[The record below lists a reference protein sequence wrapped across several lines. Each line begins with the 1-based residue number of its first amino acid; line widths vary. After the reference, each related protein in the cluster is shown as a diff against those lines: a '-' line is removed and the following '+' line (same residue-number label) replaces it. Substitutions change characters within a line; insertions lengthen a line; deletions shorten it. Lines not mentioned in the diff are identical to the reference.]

1 MRVAVI
7 GGGPAGMM
15 AAIKAAESGADVSLF
30 ERNKN
35 LGRKLLITG
44 NRRCNITNNKDS
56 SEIVKLI
63 NNGKFLYSSFAN
75 YDVNSIIQFFSDYGL
90 SLIEEED
97 NKMYP
102 ASNKSSDVLST
113 LEKVLLESNVS
124 VLYNSL
130 ITSIE
135 VTDGLVKNII
145 INDKKVDFDHV
156 IVATGGISFPNLG
169 SDGLIHETLKN
180 NNIKLTKL
188 YPCEAA
194 LLSKDTFIKKAELA
208 GISLKDVKINV
219 LNSKKKIKHSSEG
232 DLLFTHKG
240 ISGPVSLKISE
251 HVYKLL
257 EKQDFVNIQIALINN
272 ISQEDFI
279 KVLKNN
285 QNERLINILKKYL
298 VSRLLEYIILNL
310 NLDKNVKVTEISNAK
325 LEDLYQNLFRFNMSI
340 SGVDNIKRAFVT
352 GGGVSLKEIDSKTFK
367 HKEINNLSFAGE
379 VLDLHG
385 PIGGYNITIA
395 LISGMMAGS
404 NIY

>member
-1 MRVAVI
+1 MKVAVI

-15 AAIKAAESGADVSLF
+15 AAIKAAESGAEVTLF
-30 ERNKN
+30 ERNKS

-44 NRRCNITNNKDS
+44 NRRCNLTNNKDS
-56 SEIVKLI
+56 SELVKLI

-75 YDVNSIIQFFSDYGL
+75 YDVNSIIKFFADNDL
-90 SLIEEED
+90 QLQEESD

-102 ASNKSSDVLST
+102 VSNKSSDVLST
-113 LEKVLLESNVS
+113 LEKVLIERNVS
-124 VLYNSL
+124 VSYNSL

-135 VTDGLVKNII
+135 LKDGLIESIVV
-145 INDKKVDFDHV
+145 NDKKESFDHV
-156 IVATGGISFPNLG
+156 IIATGGISFPNLG

-194 LLSKDTFIKKAELA
+194 LLSKDTFIRKADLA
-208 GISLKDVKINV
+208 GISLSDVKISLYN
-219 LNSKKKIKHSSEG
+219 NKKKLKHSSEG

-240 ISGPVSLKISE
+240 ISGPVSLKVSE

-257 EKQDFVNIQIALINN
+257 EKENNVNIQINLINS

-279 KVLKNN
+279 KVLKDN
-285 QNERLINILKKYL
+285 QNEKLINILKKYL
-298 VSRLLEYIILNL
+298 VTRLAEFILNAID
-310 NLDKNVKVTEISNAK
+310 LDKNIKVTEVSNAK
-325 LEDLYQNLFRFNMSI
+325 LEDLYTMLFRFSMNI
-340 SGVDNIKRAFVT
+340 TGVDNIKRAFVT

-367 HKEINNLSFAGE
+367 HKEIKNLSFAGE

-395 LISGMMAGS
+395 LITGMMAGS

>member
-1 MRVAVI
+1 MKVAVI

-15 AAIKAAESGADVSLF
+15 AAIKAAESGAEVTLF
-30 ERNKN
+30 ERNKS

-44 NRRCNITNNKDS
+44 NRRCNLTNNKDS
-56 SEIVKLI
+56 SELVKLI

-75 YDVNSIIQFFSDYGL
+75 YDVNSIIKFFADNDL
-90 SLIEEED
+90 QLQEESD

-102 ASNKSSDVLST
+102 VSNKSSDVLST
-113 LEKVLLESNVS
+113 LEKVLIERNVS
-124 VLYNSL
+124 VSYNSL

-135 VTDGLVKNII
+135 LKDGLIESIVV
-145 INDKKVDFDHV
+145 NDKKEAFDHV
-156 IVATGGISFPNLG
+156 IIATGGISFPNLG

-194 LLSKDTFIKKAELA
+194 LLSKDTFIRKADLA
-208 GISLKDVKINV
+208 GISLSDVKISLYN
-219 LNSKKKIKHSSEG
+219 NKKKLKHSSEG

-240 ISGPVSLKISE
+240 ISGPVSLKVSE

-257 EKQDFVNIQIALINN
+257 EKENNVNIQINLINS

-279 KVLKNN
+279 KVLKDN
-285 QNERLINILKKYL
+285 QNEKLINILKKYL
-298 VSRLLEYIILNL
+298 VTRLAEFILNAID
-310 NLDKNVKVTEISNAK
+310 LDKNIKVTEVSNAK
-325 LEDLYQNLFRFNMSI
+325 LEDLYTMLFRFSMNI
-340 SGVDNIKRAFVT
+340 TGVDNIKRAFVT

-367 HKEINNLSFAGE
+367 HKEIKNLSFAGE

-395 LISGMMAGS
+395 LITGMMAGS

>member
-1 MRVAVI
+1 MKVAVI

-15 AAIKAAESGADVSLF
+15 AAIKAAESGAEVTLF

-44 NRRCNITNNKDS
+44 NRRCNLTNNKDS
-56 SEIVKLI
+56 SELVKLI

-75 YDVNSIIQFFSDYGL
+75 YDVNSIIKFFADNDL
-90 SLIEEED
+90 QLQEESD

-102 ASNKSSDVLST
+102 VSNKSSDVLST
-113 LEKVLLESNVS
+113 LEKVLIERNVS
-124 VLYNSL
+124 VSYNSL

-135 VTDGLVKNII
+135 LKDGLIESIVV
-145 INDKKVDFDHV
+145 NDKKEAFDHV
-156 IVATGGISFPNLG
+156 IIATGGISFPNLG

-194 LLSKDTFIKKAELA
+194 LLSKDTFIRKADLA
-208 GISLKDVKINV
+208 GISLSDVKISLYN
-219 LNSKKKIKHSSEG
+219 NKKKLKHSSEG

-240 ISGPVSLKISE
+240 ISGPVSLKVSE

-257 EKQDFVNIQIALINN
+257 EKENNVNIQINLINS

-279 KVLKNN
+279 KVLKDN
-285 QNERLINILKKYL
+285 QNEKLINILKKYL
-298 VSRLLEYIILNL
+298 VTRLAEFILNAID
-310 NLDKNVKVTEISNAK
+310 LDKNIKVTEVSNAK
-325 LEDLYQNLFRFNMSI
+325 LEDLYTMLFRFSMNI
-340 SGVDNIKRAFVT
+340 TGVDNIKRAFVT

-367 HKEINNLSFAGE
+367 HKEIKNLSFAGE

-395 LISGMMAGS
+395 LITGMMAGS